1 MSNTEWYIKKIIWTV
16 YSAIFYGFCI
26 SLVIGTFKIG
36 QIVKGQ
42 ADDLIIL
49 CLVVVI
55 SIYLGWKS
63 SSSIVENFRSLNGC
77 RDDR

>member
-1 MSNTEWYIKKIIWTV
+1 MKLIIWTV

-36 QIVKGQ
+36 QIIQGQ
-42 ADDLIIL
+42 ADDVIML

-55 SIYLGWKS
+55 SIYLGWRTVK
-63 SSSIVENFRSLNGC
+63 
-77 RDDR
+77 